1 MRAIRLFSIGL
12 LAAAAFAGS
21 FSSASAAPDEAAVAQ
36 QFAEAGEAKFADALA
51 AAKALDAAIDALI
64 ETPDEDRL
72 KAARAAWIEARVPYL
87 RSEVYRFGNPVV
99 DDWEGKVNAWPLD
112 EGLIDYVD
120 ESYGSESDEN
130 ALFTAN
136 VIANRTI
143 TIDGKEVDAG
153 EITPEL
159 LATRLHNA
167 GGVDANVAIGYHA
180 IEFLLWGQDLNGTG
194 PGAGSRPATDY
205 DRTNCTGGHCD
216 RRAAY
221 LKAASTLLVSAFEEI
236 SEKFEPGGEAARLYE
251 DGRQGVAAMLTGM
264 GSLSYGELA
273 GERMKLGVLLHDPE
287 EEQDCFSDNTHN
299 SNLNDAL
306 GIEEA
311 YLGVYT
317 RADGST
323 VAGPSLSELV
333 ASKDAALDE
342 DMKAKLAK
350 TVAAMQA
357 IAKAAEG
364 GEAYDQQIAEG
375 NAAGNARIQ
384 AAIDALVDQ
393 SKTVQRIIATLGLN
407 GIRLEGS
414 DSLDNPDAVMK

>member
-194 PGAGSRPATDY
+194 PGAGPDPPPITTGRTAPAAIAIAGPPISRPHPP
-205 DRTNCTGGHCD
+205 CSCPPS
-216 RRAAY
+216 RRFRRN
-221 LKAASTLLVSAFEEI
+221 SSR
-236 SEKFEPGGEAARLYE
+236 EARP
-251 DGRQGVAAMLTGM
+251 Q
-264 GSLSYGELA
+264 
-273 GERMKLGVLLHDPE
+273 
-287 EEQDCFSDNTHN
+287 
-299 SNLNDAL
+299 
-306 GIEEA
+306 
-311 YLGVYT
+311 
-317 RADGST
+317 GST
-323 VAGPSLSELV
+323 RTAGRGWLPCSPAWAPSPMANWP
-333 ASKDAALDE
+333 ASA
-342 DMKAKLAK
+342 
-350 TVAAMQA
+350 
-357 IAKAAEG
+357 
-364 GEAYDQQIAEG
+364 
-375 NAAGNARIQ
+375 
-384 AAIDALVDQ
+384 
-393 SKTVQRIIATLGLN
+393 
-407 GIRLEGS
+407 
-414 DSLDNPDAVMK
+414 